1 MKPSKTCSLITSVF
15 LLLVMLSVT
24 FSVQADSD
32 YDGQVPAS
40 PKAFYDVNLTDAD
53 SMKVFFGVIND
64 TYNLFI
70 SKGAPPAKIKF
81 VISLRG
87 LAVTFVTE
95 EYVNS
100 DPDMHMLLVN
110 FKENGVRIEACEISC
125 EWLLPPNTPLY
136 EGIVLIDNAFASSIW
151 YQTKGYAMINID

>member
-1 MKPSKTCSLITSVF
+1 MKWFTTRRLIPSVF
-15 LLLVMLSVT
+15 LVLVAAT

-32 YDGQVPAS
+32 YDGQVPAT

-53 SMKVFFGVIND
+53 SMKVFLGVIND

-70 SKGAPPAKIKF
+70 SKGAPPSKIKF

-95 EYVNS
+95 EYVLS
-100 DPDMHMLLVN
+100 DPDMNVLLDSLMA
-110 FKENGVRIEACEISC
+110 NGVRIEACEISC

-136 EGIVLIDNAFASSIW
+136 AGIVLIDNAFASSIW